1 MFIIQ
6 YVPSYFLLYEKG
18 TNDGEWVIK
27 WFEGWVSDSNNFAII
42 IALSLLLLI
51 LGITMF
57 ICNGVALTRM
67 AREQE
72 QNKIAW
78 FAWIPIVLLDF
89 LLGRLAEK
97 ESKINYLAFIMLVI
111 SALSWAPIQLYFI
124 ISYGANIYVHYYIF
138 KRYSEKYKI
147 MIVFFAITLCV
158 TGPFMLL
165 AISNN
170 KARSEDKSNID
181 HIKVG

>member
-1 MFIIQ
+1 MMENG
-6 YVPSYFLLYEKG
+6 LLSG
-18 TNDGEWVIK
+18 
-27 WFEGWVSDSNNFAII
+27 FEGWISDSNNFAII
-42 IALSLLLLI
+42 IALFLLFLI
-51 LGITMF
+51 LAITMY

-67 AREQE
+67 AREQG

-97 ESKINYLAFIMLVI
+97 ESKVNYLAFIMLVI
-111 SALSWAPIQLYFI
+111 SALSWAPIPLYFI
-124 ISYGANIYVHYYIF
+124 ITYVANIYVHYYIF

-147 MIVFFAITLCV
+147 MIVFCAITLGV

-170 KARSEDKSNID
+170 KARSENNSTIE
-181 HIKVG
+181 HSKVG